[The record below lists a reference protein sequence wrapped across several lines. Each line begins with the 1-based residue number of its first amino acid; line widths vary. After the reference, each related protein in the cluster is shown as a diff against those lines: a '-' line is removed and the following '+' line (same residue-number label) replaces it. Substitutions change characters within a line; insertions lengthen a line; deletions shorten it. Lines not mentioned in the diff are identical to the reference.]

1 MPTTAAN
8 DQPRLLWVNI
18 TVFTGTTLAALVGV
32 WYGFAIGYSTAAW
45 VSFVA
50 FLCLNELSI
59 TAGYHRLWAH
69 GAYDAHWSVR
79 LVFMIFGTMALQN
92 SILTWASNHRTHH
105 RFVDDLERDPYC
117 AKRGFWF
124 SHIGWM
130 LRDYPSGRTD
140 FANAS
145 SLRRDPIVMFQHRHY
160 VPLAVITNFGFSFLL
175 GWLCGDF
182 WGVVLLGGFLRLV
195 VSHHFTFFINSL
207 AHLWGNQPYSD
218 RNTARDN
225 GILAFLTFGEGYH
238 NFHHAYG
245 SDYRNGVRWWQWD
258 PTKWLIQGLAA
269 IKLAYNLKHVP
280 DVIIQRARLQMQ
292 LRRIEARVEQAA
304 GSRWKLPDLERL
316 KAQVATEYEALTA
329 LVGEWS
335 AAREAWVER
344 TRAGL
349 AERWERT
356 RFRGE
361 TRAVLGKMRDLRRRL
376 TLLQAQLQ
384 TA

>member
-1 MPTTAAN
+1 MFA
-8 DQPRLLWVNI
+8 L
-18 TVFTGTTLAALVGV
+18 TTLTAVVAVPWFGIV
-32 WYGFAIGYSTAAW
+32 NGYSTAAW
-45 VSFVA
+45 VSFGV

-59 TAGYHRLWAH
+59 TAGYHRLWTH
-69 GAYDAHWSVR
+69 GAYEAHWSVR
-79 LVFMIFGTMALQN
+79 LVFMLFGSMAVQN
-92 SILTWASNHRTHH
+92 TILTWASNHRTHH
-105 RFVDDLERDPYC
+105 RFVDELERDPYC

-130 LRDYPSGRTD
+130 LRDYASGRTD
-140 FANAS
+140 YSNVA

-160 VPLAVITNFGFSFLL
+160 VPLVIVTNFGFTALV
-175 GWLCGDF
+175 GWLCGDV
-182 WGVVLLGGFLRLV
+182 WGVMLLGGFLRLV
-195 VSHHFTFFINSL
+195 ASHHFTFFINSL
-207 AHLWGNQPYSD
+207 AHLWGHQPYSD

-225 GILAFLTFGEGYH
+225 GVLAFLTFGEGYH

-258 PTKWLIQGLAA
+258 PTKWLIRSLATV
-269 IKLAYNLKHVP
+269 KLAYNLKHVP

-292 LRRIEARVEQAA
+292 LRRIEARVELA
-304 GSRWKLPDLERL
+304 GSRWKLPDLDNL
-316 KAQVATEYEALTA
+316 KAQLATEYEALAA

-335 AAREAWVER
+335 KSREAWVER
-344 TRAGL
+344 TRDGL

-361 TRAVLGKMRDLRRRL
+361 TRAVLAQMRELRRRL
-376 TLLQAQLQ
+376 ALIQARLQTAQLQ